1 MLKSLINKS
10 AIAISAS
17 LLVFAC
23 DQADHTP
30 PEPKSRWQLVVES
43 DPQDSSKT
51 VHMMIAA
58 VNRLESQ
65 KDNAALVLSCE
76 GGTTDVYV
84 IWRQYLGSYDLDVT
98 WRVGSDPDV
107 SETWSLSTDNE
118 ASFAPEPVQLIKH
131 MMSIDLLLIKTSPF
145 GSSPVT
151 LQFNTAGL
159 EKEVTPLREACSW

>member
-1 MLKSLINKS
+1 MLNSLINKS

-23 DQADHTP
+23 DQAENTP
-30 PEPKSRWQLVVES
+30 LEPKPRWQLVVDS
-43 DPQDSSKT
+43 DPQDGSKT
-51 VHMMIAA
+51 AHMMITA

-65 KDNAALVLSCE
+65 KDHAALVLSCA

-118 ASFAPEPVQLIKH
+118 AIFAPEPVRLIKH
-131 MMSIDLLLIKTSPF
+131 MMVSELFLIKTSPF